1 MFDGTSRLLLLLEK
15 KRNVHIRNRKANM
28 KFLFEKNKHRGW
40 WEGYWPLLL
49 EERSR
54 AVSRCKYTQRHKH
67 TETLKDP
74 KKQRHTKTIQADADK
89 HIQVQILRCVAQGNA
104 INRKVDTFYAR
115 NSERKLIVNDWWLI
129 EDIFL
134 YLGKN
139 CPLFYPNHLLSLKF
153 CLTQYIMLMSIR
165 SPLSA
170 TGQPLLGVVGF
181 MISRLLGFKHIF
193 HPDLSVGQNF
203 CLT

>member
-1 MFDGTSRLLLLLEK
+1 MFERTSRLLLLLEK
-15 KRNVHIRNRKANM
+15 NRNVHIRNRKANL

-89 HIQVQILRCVAQGNA
+89 HTQVQILRCVAQGNV
-104 INRKVDTFYAR
+104 INHKVDTFYAR

-139 CPLFYPNHLLSLKF
+139 CPLFYPNHL
-153 CLTQYIMLMSIR
+153 
-165 SPLSA
+165 
-170 TGQPLLGVVGF
+170 
-181 MISRLLGFKHIF
+181 
-193 HPDLSVGQNF
+193 
-203 CLT
+203 